1 MRTVIPR
8 GVRRLRARIAP
19 SAPAPTTLACRAP
32 FTSLHVDQFGDTRP
46 CCQSSRVLGNVADQ
60 TLDEIW
66 TGESLA
72 ELRNAV
78 SDGDLSLG
86 CEHCA
91 WAGRAGRETTYAVRF
106 DHDRLPA
113 PDAGPTRLELAPSN
127 ACNLQCT
134 MCNGDW
140 SSSIRLHR
148 EKRPALPRLFGDRQL
163 AEVAVLADGLDELHL
178 FGGEPLLM
186 PEGLRLLDIAA
197 ESGTRA
203 VITTNGSVLTPRVEA
218 LLDRPGVDL
227 VVSVDGTSPEVY
239 ESIRCGASWSVLQ
252 EHLDR
257 MQELAARHDNR
268 VDLAHC
274 LMTTNWHEFPD
285 HLTWA
290 AGRDLGV
297 YVNDVL
303 SPIEVSLHHL
313 TPPELAAVVRTL
325 RSRQAE
331 IDRLPAPWRATW
343 SGALER
349 LDQTLRDGADG
360 GRHAHLGQLS
370 ASHADP
376 GAETAPGDASD
387 ALGPLAQV
395 LLAHSR
401 DREATVVLD
410 LDADLRVASVRAEGE
425 ADDFDLGD
433 LGRLLGQPSAAI
445 RTLLDGDDRPDARTV
460 SAWDDGRAVEERRYD
475 LLSGTRSERRTIQP
489 AAGGLELRF
498 DYWQPPTALDEDA
511 AIRSL
516 SVEGRIVDLI
526 IEEGRVASIGPADLA
541 LELGLRPETGVPC
554 LLPTDIIDGVRADPP
569 PAFTAEEIQPGL
581 VAGDLRWPDGHHLVV
596 LARVSP
602 DRVVVRIGEARPA
615 TVDAS

>member
-1 MRTVIPR
+1 MRAAVS
-8 GVRRLRARIAP
+8 
-19 SAPAPTTLACRAP
+19 SAPANEPVLACRAP

-60 TLDEIW
+60 TLDDIW
-66 TGESLA
+66 QGESLA
-72 ELRNAV
+72 ELRSAIEAN
-78 SDGDLSLG
+78 DLSLG

-91 WAGRAGRETTYAVRF
+91 WAGRGGRETTYAVRF
-106 DHDRLPA
+106 DRDRLPD

-163 AEVAVLADGLDELHL
+163 ADVAALADGLDEIHL

-227 VVSVDGTSPEVY
+227 VVSVDGASAEVY

-252 EHLDR
+252 SHLDR
-257 MQELAARHDNR
+257 MQELAEANGNQ

-274 LMTTNWHEFPD
+274 LMTSNWHEFPD
-285 HLTWA
+285 YLRWA
-290 AGRDLGV
+290 SGRGLGV

-313 TPPELAAVVRTL
+313 TPPELDAVVRTL

-331 IDRLPAPWRATW
+331 IDVLPPAWQATW
-343 SGALER
+343 TSALER
-349 LDQTLRDGADG
+349 LEQTRADGMHG
-360 GRHAHLGQLS
+360 GRHEHLGQLS
-370 ASHADP
+370 ASQGHEVAD
-376 GAETAPGDASD
+376 DAAA
-387 ALGPLAQV
+387 ALGPLAA
-395 LLAHSR
+395 LL
-401 DREATVVLD
+401 RERYLQAQASVVLD
-410 LDADLRVASVRAEGE
+410 LDANLAVRTVRVVSASDDVDLPDLDRVV
-425 ADDFDLGD
+425 
-433 LGRLLGQPSAAI
+433 GRPSAAV
-445 RTLLDGDDRPDARTV
+445 RTLLATEQAPDARTV
-460 SAWDDGRAVEERRYD
+460 LRWDGDQAVEERRYD
-475 LLSGTRSERRTIQP
+475 LPSGTLSERRIIQP
-489 AAGGLELRF
+489 AGDHLELRF
-498 DYWQPPTALDEDA
+498 DYWLPPSAADEEG
-511 AIRSL
+511 AIRS
-516 SVEGRIVDLI
+516 VAADGAIVDLVI
-526 IEEGRVASIGPADLA
+526 QDGRIESIGPVDLA
-541 LELGLRPETGVPC
+541 LELGLRPEVGLPC
-554 LLPTDIIDGVRADPP
+554 LLPGDVVTAERADPP

-581 VAGDLRWPDGHHLVV
+581 VAVDLAWPDGHRLVV
-596 LARVSP
+596 LAHTST
-602 DRVVVRIGEARPA
+602 DRTVVRIGRAAPEVIAA
-615 TVDAS
+615 G